1 MGALNGRVCEGSR
14 RYAIIHPDVG
24 LKELRL
30 IRRVATQQAPRA
42 GRRVHLLLAILPLAL
57 VTSYVVIVR
66 PDLGHLAAYGYAGV
80 FALMAI
86 GNATVLLPMPGLA
99 TVVAAGMVWNPLL
112 VGLAGGTGGAL
123 GELVGYLAGHGV
135 HAYMEGRRARWLQR
149 VQKAVRRYGFPAV
162 ILLAAIPNPFFD
174 IVGLAAGS
182 LGYPPWRFYLAV
194 ALGNTVKCTMVA
206 YAGGAFRLW
215 LP

>member
-1 MGALNGRVCEGSR
+1 ML
-14 RYAIIHPDVG
+14 
-24 LKELRL
+24 
-30 IRRVATQQAPRA
+30 RRVAIRVSPRM
-42 GRRVHLLLAILPLAL
+42 GRRVQLLLAILPLLLITA
-57 VTSYVVIVR
+57 YVAIAR
-66 PDLGHLAAYGYAGV
+66 PDLEHLAGYGYLGV

-123 GELVGYLAGHGV
+123 GELVGYLAGYGV
-135 HAYMEGRRARWLQR
+135 HEYVEGGRARWFQR
-149 VQKAVRRYGFPAV
+149 IQKAVRRYGFPA
-162 ILLAAIPNPFFD
+162 IIALAAIPNPFFD
-174 IVGLAAGS
+174 VVGVAAGS
-182 LGYPPWRFYLAV
+182 LGYPAWRFYLAV
-194 ALGNTVKCTMVA
+194 ALGNTVKCTLMA